1 MKFTC
6 TQENLN
12 QGFQIVQHA
21 TSKNLNLPILNNV
34 LINLKEN
41 EIKLLTTNLDIGISY
56 TVRGKIEK
64 EGSFT
69 VNAKLISD
77 YVNLLPKENIDVEL
91 DNKEQL
97 HVKCSGHQT
106 KIKGLNA
113 ADYPLIPEL
122 NKKNKAI
129 ITVELF
135 REALNSVLF
144 AVSKNEN
151 RPELNGILFKFVN
164 NQLVLAATDSY
175 RLAER
180 KINIKQNGLGSVNVI
195 VPSKTLQELVRVLSI
210 LKSNIKEGSEM
221 EIYLSEGQILFIFD
235 NFELVSRLI
244 EGNYPDYEQIIPVKF
259 NTQVICSVSDLLKNI
274 KTVSLFVKENI
285 NDINLQ
291 FQVNNDDPLKSA
303 VHIRAANEQLG
314 ESDAT
319 TNANITGMD
328 NNIVVNYVYLLE
340 GLNNIKTEEV
350 KLEIIDNL
358 SPIVIRSANQD
369 QYLYIVMPIRQ

>member
-77 YVNLLPKENIDVEL
+77 YVNLLPKENIDITL
-91 DNKEQL
+91 DDKEQL

-122 NKKNKAI
+122 SKKTKSSVN
-129 ITVELF
+129 VELF

-180 KINIKQNGLGSVNVI
+180 KISIKQNSLGSVNII
-195 VPSKTLQELVRVLSI
+195 VPSRTLQELVRVLSI
-210 LKSNIKEGSEM
+210 LKSNIKEDSEI
-221 EIYLSEGQILFIFD
+221 EIYLSEGQILFVFD

-244 EGNYPDYEQIIPVKF
+244 EGNYPDYEQIIPGKF

-291 FQVNNDDPLKSA
+291 FQVNNDYTLKSA
-303 VHIRAANEQLG
+303 VHIRAFNEQLG

-319 TNANITGMD
+319 TNANITGID
-328 NNIVVNYVYLLE
+328 NNIVVNFVYLLE

-358 SPIVIRSANQD
+358 SPIVISSANQD

>member
-122 NKKNKAI
+122 GKNNKAI
-129 ITVELF
+129 FNVELF

-210 LKSNIKEGSEM
+210 LKSNIKEDSEM
-221 EIYLSEGQILFIFD
+221 EIYLSEGQILFVFD
-235 NFELVSRLI
+235 SFELVSRLI

-303 VHIRAANEQLG
+303 VHILAANEQLG

>member
-97 HVKCSGHQT
+97 NVKCSGHQT

-122 NKKNKAI
+122 GKNNKAI
-129 ITVELF
+129 FNVELF

-151 RPELNGILFKFVN
+151 RPELNGILFKFIN

-210 LKSNIKEGSEM
+210 LKSTIKEDSEM

-303 VHIRAANEQLG
+303 VHILAANEQLG

>member
-34 LINLKEN
+34 LITLKDK

-56 TVRGKIEK
+56 TVRGKIEQ

-69 VNAKLISD
+69 VNAKLVSD
-77 YVNLLPKENIDVEL
+77 YVNLLPKENIDIEL
-91 DNKEQL
+91 DNKDQL
-97 HVKCSGHQT
+97 HVKCLGHQT

-113 ADYPLIPEL
+113 SDYPLIPEL
-122 NKKNKAI
+122 NKQNKATI
-129 ITVELF
+129 NVELF
-135 REALNSVLF
+135 KEAINSVLF

-151 RPELNGILFKFVN
+151 RPELNGVLFKFN
-164 NQLVLAATDSY
+164 NKQLILASTDSY

-180 KINIKQNGLGSVNVI
+180 KINIKNNNLGSLNII

-210 LKSNIKEGSEM
+210 LKSNLNNESEID
-221 EIYLSEGQILFIFD
+221 IYISEGQILFTLD

-259 NTQVICSVSDLLKNI
+259 NTQMISSTADFLKNI

-285 NDINLQ
+285 NDITLQ
-291 FQVNNDDPLKSA
+291 FQVNNNDPLQSE
-303 VHIRAANEQLG
+303 VHIRAFNEQLG
-314 ESDAT
+314 ESDAVVKS
-319 TNANITGMD
+319 NITGID

-340 GLNNIKTEEV
+340 GLNNIKTEEIKV
-350 KLEIIDNL
+350 EIIDNL
-358 SPIVIRSANQD
+358 SPIVISSANQD

>member
-77 YVNLLPKENIDVEL
+77 YVNLLPKENIDIEL

-106 KIKGLNA
+106 KIKGLNSS
-113 ADYPLIPEL
+113 DYPLIPEL
-122 NKKNKAI
+122 NKQNKAI
-129 ITVELF
+129 INVESF
-135 REALNSVLF
+135 KEAINSVLF

-151 RPELNGILFKFVN
+151 RPELNGVLFKFNN
-164 NQLVLAATDSY
+164 NQLILASTDSY

-180 KINIKQNGLGSVNVI
+180 KISIKNNNLGSINII

-210 LKSNIKEGSEM
+210 LKGNLNNESEINIY
-221 EIYLSEGQILFIFD
+221 ISEGQILFVFD

-244 EGNYPDYEQIIPVKF
+244 EGNYPDYEQIIPAKF
-259 NTQVICSVSDLLKNI
+259 NTQVICLVSDLLKNI

-285 NDINLQ
+285 NDITLQ
-291 FQVNNDDPLKSA
+291 FQVNNEDPLKSA
-303 VHIRAANEQLG
+303 INIRAFNEQLG
-314 ESDAT
+314 ESDST
-319 TNANITGMD
+319 TGSNITGID

-358 SPIVIRSANQD
+358 SPIVISSANQD

>member
-69 VNAKLISD
+69 VNAKLVSD
-77 YVNLLPKENIDVEL
+77 YVNLLPKENIDIEL

-97 HVKCSGHQT
+97 HVKCLGHQT

-113 ADYPLIPEL
+113 SDYPLIPEL
-122 NKKNKAI
+122 SKKNKANI
-129 ITVELF
+129 NIELF
-135 REALNSVLF
+135 RESLNSVLF

-151 RPELNGILFKFVN
+151 RPELNGILFKFIN

-180 KINIKQNGLGSVNVI
+180 KIAIKQNTLGSVNII

-210 LKSNIKEGSEM
+210 LKNNIKEDSEI
-221 EIYLSEGQILFIFD
+221 EIYLSEGQILFVFD
-235 NFELVSRLI
+235 NLELVSRLI
-244 EGNYPDYEQIIPVKF
+244 EGNYPDYEQIIPSKF
-259 NTQVICSVSDLLKNI
+259 NTQVISSVSDFLKNI

-285 NDINLQ
+285 NDITLQ
-291 FQVNNDDPLKSA
+291 FQINNEDPTKSEI
-303 VHIRAANEQLG
+303 HIRAFNEQLG
-314 ESDAT
+314 ESDAV
-319 TNANITGMD
+319 TNANITGID

-350 KLEIIDNL
+350 KVEIIDNL
-358 SPIVIRSANQD
+358 SPIVISSANQD